1 MNTTYSH
8 RTNIDPMDPMRP
20 TWSGT
25 ISRDVEVG
33 SVRRRVTYYIP
44 ETAMASTAGV
54 VLLPPG
60 GVSAEEFLEKSSWRQ
75 LADTEECKEK
85 FIL

>member
-8 RTNIDPMDPMRP
+8 RTDIDPMDPMRP

-33 SVRRRVTYYIP
+33 GVRRRVTY
-44 ETAMASTAGV
+44 
-54 VLLPPG
+54 
-60 GVSAEEFLEKSSWRQ
+60 
-75 LADTEECKEK
+75 
-85 FIL
+85 